1 MKRYPL
7 KLSGIPK
14 QAIWGGTRLKRDYR
28 KKADFD
34 AIAESWE
41 LSVREGATNLVE
53 NGEGKG
59 RSLAA
64 CLAEMGFDAV
74 QPGFDGKV
82 FPLLIKLI
90 DAESPLSVQVHP
102 DDDYAR
108 SHGVG
113 NGKTEM
119 WVVIDAKP
127 GAELVMGLADG
138 VSRAGF
144 SIAVAQKQFDGVM
157 KRVPVKAGD
166 VFFIPS
172 GMLHA
177 IGGGILIAEVQQNC
191 DTTYRV
197 WDYDRRDKDGNLRP
211 LHIKEALDVVRPFAD
226 GECDAI
232 RFSEKE
238 NLLPGE
244 SLANCRYFEVARL
257 AVSGNAAF
265 PVPADRFTHLLVLS
279 GSVTVAGSGETVDC
293 RAGDSVFLPAG
304 TDAPTLDGQGLV
316 LLSCPK
322 GEQSSPA
329 GK

>member
-7 KLSGIPK
+7 KLAGIPK
-14 QAIWGGTRLKRDYR
+14 AAIWGGTRLKRDFG

-41 LSVREGATNLVE
+41 LSVRDGATNLVE
-53 NGEGKG
+53 NGEGAG
-59 RSLAA
+59 RPLSD
-64 CLAEMGFDAV
+64 CLTEMGFDAV
-74 QPGFDGKV
+74 APGYDGGI

-108 SHGVG
+108 AHGVG

-138 VSRAGF
+138 VGRADF
-144 SIAVAQKQFDGVM
+144 SLAVAEKKYDGIM
-157 KRVPVKAGD
+157 KRVPVKPGD

-232 RFSEKE
+232 RFAGRVS
-238 NLLPGE
+238 LLPGE
-244 SLANCRYFEVARL
+244 TLVNCRYFEVSRL
-257 AVSGNAAF
+257 SVSGSSAF
-265 PVPADRFTHLLVLS
+265 PVPADRFTHLLVLN
-279 GSVTVAGSGETVDC
+279 GSVTITGAGETVDC
-293 RAGDSVFLPAG
+293 AAGDSVLLPAG
-304 TDAPTLDGQGLV
+304 TSSPAVNGNGTL
-316 LLSCPK
+316 LLSCPR
-322 GEQSSPA
+322 GE
-329 GK
+329 

>member
-7 KLSGIPK
+7 KLNGIPK
-14 QAIWGGTRLKRDYR
+14 AAVWGGTRLKTAYG
-28 KKADFD
+28 KQADFD

-41 LSVREGATNLVE
+41 LSVRDGATNLVA
-53 NGEGKG
+53 NGEGTG
-59 RSLAA
+59 LPLSE
-64 CLAEMGFDAV
+64 CLAKMGRDAV
-74 QPGFDGKV
+74 APGYDGAT
-82 FPLLIKLI
+82 FPLLVKLI
-90 DAESPLSVQVHP
+90 DADKPLSVQVHP

-127 GAELVMGLADG
+127 GAELVMGLAKGVGHAEFAEAVSQKKYDG
-138 VSRAGF
+138 VL
-144 SIAVAQKQFDGVM
+144 QY
-157 KRVPVKAGD
+157 VPVKSGD

-211 LHIKEALDVVRPFAD
+211 LHIKEALDVVRPFAENEAD
-226 GECDAI
+226 GI
-232 RFSEKE
+232 RFAGGKAV
-238 NLLPGE
+238 LPGE
-244 SLANCRYFEVARL
+244 TLVCCRYFEVARL
-257 AVSGNAAF
+257 TVTGSASLAL
-265 PVPADRFTHLLVLS
+265 PADRFTHFLILD
-279 GSVTVAGSGETVDC
+279 GTVTVSGGGETVAC
-293 RAGDSVFLPAG
+293 RAGDSVLFPAG
-304 TDAPTLDGQGLV
+304 TEKPTTLGKGTV

-322 GEQSSPA
+322 
-329 GK
+329 

>member
-7 KLSGIPK
+7 KLTGIPK
-14 QAIWGGTRLKRDYR
+14 AAIWGGTRLKNDFG

-41 LSVREGATNLVE
+41 LSVRDGATNLVE
-53 NGEGKG
+53 NGEGAG
-59 RSLAA
+59 RPLSD
-64 CLAEMGFDAV
+64 CLAEMGLDAV
-74 QPGFDGKV
+74 APGYDGGT

-102 DDDYAR
+102 DDAYAKA
-108 SHGVG
+108 HGVG

-127 GAELVMGLADG
+127 GAQLVMGLADG
-138 VSRAGF
+138 VGRADF
-144 SIAVAQKQFDGVM
+144 SLAVAETKYDGIM
-157 KRVPVKAGD
+157 KSVPVKPGD

-232 RFSEKE
+232 RFEGGSP
-238 NLLPGE
+238 LLPGKT
-244 SLANCRYFEVARL
+244 LVNCRYFEVARL
-257 AVSGNAAF
+257 DVSGSSALS
-265 PVPADRFTHLLVLS
+265 VPADRFTHLLVLN
-279 GSVTVAGSGETVDC
+279 GSVTVTGSGETVDC
-293 RAGDSVFLPAG
+293 VAGDSVLLPAG
-304 TDAPTLDGQGLV
+304 VENPTLEGAGTL
-316 LLSCPK
+316 LLSCPR
-322 GEQSSPA
+322 
-329 GK
+329 